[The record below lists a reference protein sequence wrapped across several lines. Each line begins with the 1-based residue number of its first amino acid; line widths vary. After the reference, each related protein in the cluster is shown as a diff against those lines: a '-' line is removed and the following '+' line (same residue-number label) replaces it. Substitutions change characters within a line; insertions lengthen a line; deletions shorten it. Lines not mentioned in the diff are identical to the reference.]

1 MNSTEFAH
9 ELSKV
14 TPIPKV
20 GMVGNEGL
28 NNLLNILFDFNQYK
42 MVKDGQETDIYDRE
56 TILFLYHNLETLNNR
71 HKAVA
76 FFYETF
82 QAANDIYLG
91 RTKSKL
97 EPYTL
102 QSLSKFL
109 QIALSDKF
117 QDSLKE
123 VQ

>member
-1 MNSTEFAH
+1 MSSTEFAH

-14 TPIPKV
+14 TSIPKT
-20 GMVGNEGL
+20 GMFGNEGL
-28 NNLLNILFDFNQYK
+28 NNLLDILISFNQYK
-42 MVKDGQETDIYDRE
+42 IVQDGKETDTYDRE
-56 TILFLYHNLETLNNR
+56 TILFLYHNLETFNKR
-71 HKAVA
+71 HEAVV

-91 RTKSKL
+91 RTKSRL

-117 QDSLKE
+117 QKSLSN
-123 VQ
+123 V